1 MLLLREGD
9 GVWQVA
15 MARGNEVFD
24 ELLAKAAADMERAL
38 QLDDD

>member
-1 MLLLREGD
+1 LLLPAGD